1 MSQCILNPLE
11 MENSEANASE
21 FSENHEDIYVLV
33 IEQQSPFP
41 KHLSIN
47 TYIDGI

>member
-11 MENSEANASE
+11 MENSEANA
-21 FSENHEDIYVLV
+21 SENHEDIYVLV